1 MAQALAKLSNRAAGC
16 RCHLDTGSTVRS
28 NDSWETMMNNGPSP
42 RPRVAYLTMAFPV
55 RSETAVVREMYVLDQ
70 ESFDVH
76 VFSTRPVKFEGIYE
90 PKADAFKKKAV
101 GLSVEVAFQGIT
113 STVKRVLRGDRR
125 FFKTLATTI
134 CRSGRMLPKTL
145 PVLVLAT
152 GYADWAEQMSIAYIH
167 ANFAALQG
175 YAAWAIHQM
184 TGIPYGFTMHA
195 YDLFKQGFMMPEKVG
210 SAVVVVSISHFNVR
224 YIQERWGIPPEG
236 IHIIRCGVDVGEFT
250 VVERERGPELRLL
263 SVGRLH
269 PMKGFT
275 HLLDAMALLGKDF
288 PVRLDIVGDGEE
300 GEWLTEKVHR
310 LGLGDRIALH
320 SRVAQDGLKKLYY
333 RADVYVQPSV
343 RTASGAMDGIPA
355 TLMEAMAVGLPCI
368 STRLSG
374 IPELVM
380 DKETGL
386 LVEPGNATQLADAI
400 RWMGA
405 HADVA
410 VVMGRKGR
418 EKVEA
423 EYDAAS
429 NARKLA
435 EVVAAAIGHH
445 SQALNA

>member
-1 MAQALAKLSNRAAGC
+1 
-16 RCHLDTGSTVRS
+16 
-28 NDSWETMMNNGPSP
+28 
-42 RPRVAYLTMAFPV
+42 MAFPV
-55 RSETAVVREMYVLDQ
+55 CSETAVVREMHVLDQ
-70 ESFDVH
+70 GNFNVH
-76 VFSTRPVKFEGIYE
+76 VFSTRPLKFEGIYE
-90 PKADAFKKKAV
+90 PKADAFKKKSA
-101 GLSVEVAFQGIT
+101 GFSVEVGLQCLA
-113 STVKRVLRGDRR
+113 STVKRVLRRDRR

-134 CRSGRMLPKTL
+134 RRSGLMLPKTL
-145 PVLVLAT
+145 PVLVLAS
-152 GYADWAEQMSIAYIH
+152 GYADRAEQMGIAYIH
-167 ANFAALQG
+167 ANFASLQG

-195 YDLFKQGFMMPEKVG
+195 YDLFEHGFMMPEKVG
-210 SAVVVVSISHFNVR
+210 SAAVVVSISHFNVR

-236 IHIIRCGVDVGEFT
+236 IHIIRCGIDIGEFAF
-250 VVERERGPELRLL
+250 VERERGPELRLL

-288 PVRLDIVGDGEE
+288 PVRLDIVGAGEE
-300 GEWLTEKVHR
+300 GEWLMEKVRR
-310 LGLGDRIALH
+310 LDLGDRVALR
-320 SRVAQDGLKKLYY
+320 SLVPQDELKALYR

-343 RTASGAMDGIPA
+343 RAANGTMDGIPA

-386 LVEPGNATQLADAI
+386 LVEPGNAAQLADAI

-405 HADVA
+405 HADLA
-410 VVMGRKGR
+410 AVMGRKGR

-423 EYDAAS
+423 EYDATR

-435 EVVAAAIGHH
+435 EVVAAAISHH
-445 SQALNA
+445 SQALSA

>member
-1 MAQALAKLSNRAAGC
+1 MIVLGRVNLTRS
-16 RCHLDTGSTVRS
+16 DTGSTVRS
-28 NDSWETMMNNGPSP
+28 NDSWETMMNNVPSH
-42 RPRVAYLTMAFPV
+42 RPRVAYLTMGFPI
-55 RSETAVVREMYVLDQ
+55 RSETAVVREMYVLNQ

-90 PKADAFKKKAV
+90 PKADVFKKKSV
-101 GLSVEVAFQGIT
+101 GFSAEVALQGIA
-113 STVKRVLRGDRR
+113 STVKRVLWGDRR

-134 CRSGRMLPKTL
+134 RRSGLMLPKTL
-145 PVLVLAT
+145 PVLVLAA
-152 GYADWAEQMSIAYIH
+152 GYADRAEQMGIAYIH

-175 YAAWAIHQM
+175 YAVWAIHQM

-195 YDLFKQGFMMPEKVG
+195 YDLFEQGFMMPEKVG
-210 SAVVVVSISHFNVR
+210 SAVAVVSISHFNVR
-224 YIQERWGIPPEG
+224 YIQELWGIPPEG

-250 VVERERGPELRLL
+250 FVERERGSELRLL
-263 SVGRLH
+263 SVGRLL

-288 PVRLDIVGDGEE
+288 PVRLDIVGVGKE
-300 GEWLTEKVHR
+300 GERLMEKVRR
-310 LGLGDRIALH
+310 LDLGDRVALR
-320 SRVAQDGLKKLYY
+320 SRVPQDELKELY
-333 RADVYVQPSV
+333 RHADVYVQPSV
-343 RTASGAMDGIPA
+343 RDASGTMDGVPS
-355 TLMEAMAVGLPCI
+355 TLMEAMAAGLPCI

-386 LVEPGNATQLADAI
+386 LVEPGNAAQLADAI

-405 HADVA
+405 HADLA
-410 VVMGRKGR
+410 AIMGRKGR

-423 EYDAAS
+423 EYDATR

-435 EVVAAAIGHH
+435 EVAAAIGRH
-445 SQALNA
+445 SQALSA